1 MLLKIHDRKV
11 IFVPAFL
18 GGYFGSSED
27 SRKIID
33 RICLTVFIP
42 EFLLSILHSLAG
54 NNFCSFL
61 YFSPKRLCFSFL
73 FFFGSTI
80 PPPQKKRKKI
90 SITRKN
96 VTERESFVQLDKVY
110 HFYAFKPRIIL
121 TKFVLTRSY
130 KLVTVVI
137 LRVVSC
143 VNKFFPSAEWKTIFS
158 FPWLKFSYFTS

>member
-11 IFVPAFL
+11 IFVPTFL
-18 GGYFGSSED
+18 GCYLGSSED

-33 RICLTVFIP
+33 RICLTVYIP
-42 EFLLSILHSLAG
+42 ELLLSILHSLAG
-54 NNFCSFL
+54 NNVCSFL

-73 FFFGSTI
+73 FFFFGSTT

-90 SITRKN
+90 SITTKN

-137 LRVVSC
+137 L
-143 VNKFFPSAEWKTIFS
+143 
-158 FPWLKFSYFTS
+158 